1 MCGIFGIV
9 GKNGVDPALMD
20 RMGRTLAHRG
30 PDDNGFWIEDDHRLA
45 LGHRRLAIVDLT
57 PAGHEP
63 MHSASGRWVITFN
76 GEIYNHADIRKE
88 LESEGRVPEGGW
100 RGHSDVETLL
110 EAIDH
115 WGLEATLGRCAGMFA
130 FGLWDR
136 RTRSL
141 SLVRDRFGEKPL
153 YYGWVG
159 QDFVFGS
166 ELKAFRAHP
175 SFDNVISRR
184 ALSDYTARVCVPA
197 PLSMYE
203 RIFKLPP
210 ASILVLSGDRAPAP
224 ADRPPNVGE
233 GGPLSLSQYWSYR
246 DVVAAGLADPI
257 ADERD
262 AKAQLEAALSRAI
275 ADQAMA
281 DVPVGA
287 FLSGGIDSST
297 VVALYQRNSSTPV
310 RTFSMGFEDDAL
322 NEAPF
327 ARAVA
332 KHLGTVHHEQIV
344 TDKDA
349 MEVIPLLPT
358 IYDEPF
364 ADASQIPTFM
374 VSRIAR
380 EQVTVALTGD
390 GGDELF
396 GGYNRHILAPLL
408 WRRMGWV
415 PASLRR
421 LIAAPLS
428 RFPPS
433 LWDSGAHLVRRHG
446 AFNFGAK
453 VQKGFRVVAS
463 AQNIDEVYAT
473 FLDDWSMEQRP
484 VRGIEAAPPGLDL
497 NVGRDASAADRMMYC
512 DAVSYLPDDILCKV
526 DRASMAV
533 SLETRVPFLDHRVA
547 ATAARIPI
555 DLKIR
560 GMHGKHIVRELLY
573 DMVPRELFQRPKA
586 GFAVPLGSWLRGPLR
601 DWAEDLLGERRLRTE
616 GWFDAPVVRERWEQH
631 LSGRRDSGQAIWA
644 ILMFQA
650 WLDRQDSAAALAA

>member
-9 GKNGVDPALMD
+9 SKNGLDPTLLE
-20 RMGRTLAHRG
+20 RMGRSLAHRG
-30 PDDNGFWIEDDHRLA
+30 PDDNGIWVEDNHRLA

-76 GEIYNHADIRKE
+76 GEIYNHAE
-88 LESEGRVPEGGW
+88 LRNKLEAEGRVPEGGW

-115 WGLEATLGRCAGMFA
+115 WGLEQTLGRCAGMFA
-130 FGLWDR
+130 FALWDR
-136 RTRSL
+136 HTRAL

-159 QDFVFGS
+159 QDFVFAS

-175 SFDNVISRR
+175 SFDNPVSRR
-184 ALSDYTARVCVPA
+184 ALNEYTARVCVPA
-197 PLSMYE
+197 PLSIYE

-210 ASILVLSGDRAPAP
+210 ASILVLSGEIAPAT
-224 ADRPPNVGE
+224 ADRPPVEGE
-233 GGPLSLSQYWSYR
+233 PGSLSLRHYWSYR
-246 DVVAAGLADPI
+246 AVVAAGLSDPI
-257 ADERD
+257 GDERE
-262 AKAQLEAALSRAI
+262 AKAQLEAALARAI
-275 ADQAMA
+275 SDQAMA

-297 VVALYQRNSSTPV
+297 VVALYQRQSSTPV

-344 TDKDA
+344 THRDA
-349 MEVIPLLPT
+349 MEVIPMLPT

-364 ADASQIPTFM
+364 ADASQIPTFL

-396 GGYNRHILAPLL
+396 GGYNRHVLAPMW
-408 WRRMGWV
+408 WRRMGWA
-415 PASLRR
+415 PTPLRR
-421 LIAAPLS
+421 LIAGPLS

-433 LWDSGAHLVRRHG
+433 LWDSGAHLVRNHG
-446 AFNFGAK
+446 DFNLGAK
-453 VQKGFRVVAS
+453 VQKGLRVVAS
-463 AQNIDEVYAT
+463 AKNIDDVYT
-473 FLDDWSMEQRP
+473 SFLDDWSLERRP
-484 VRGIEAAPPGLDL
+484 VRGMDGTRPEWDL
-497 NVGRDASAADRMMYC
+497 NVGADTSAAVRMMYC

-547 ATAARIPI
+547 ETAARIPI

-560 GMHGKHIVRELLY
+560 GAEGKHIVRELLY
-573 DMVPRELFQRPKA
+573 DLVPRHLFQRPKA
-586 GFAVPLGSWLRGPLR
+586 GFAVPIGSWLRGPLR
-601 DWAEDLLGERRLRTE
+601 DWAEELLSERRLRAE
-616 GWFDAPVVRERWEQH
+616 GWFDASLLRERWEQH
-631 LSGRRDSGQAIWA
+631 LSGRRESGQAIWA
-644 ILMFQA
+644 VLMFQA
-650 WLDRQDSAAALAA
+650 WLDQQDSAAALAA

>member
-9 GKNGVDPALMD
+9 GKDGIDPALMD

-30 PDDNGFWIEDDHRLA
+30 PDDNGIWIEDDHRLA

-76 GEIYNHADIRKE
+76 GEIYNHAEICKE
-88 LESEGRVPEGGW
+88 LESQGRVPEGGW

-159 QDFVFGS
+159 RDFVFGS

-184 ALSDYTARVCVPA
+184 ALTIIPRAVLHACASVDLRALY
-197 PLSMYE
+197 
-203 RIFKLPP
+203 KLPP
-210 ASILVLSGDRAPAP
+210 AASSPFPATGRLRRRSSP
-224 ADRPPNVGE
+224 YEGE
-233 GGPLSLSQYWSYR
+233 GGPLSTHAIL
-246 DVVAAGLADPI
+246 V
-257 ADERD
+257 
-262 AKAQLEAALSRAI
+262 LSRRRRARVWPTRLPTS
-275 ADQAMA
+275 ATRRSSSRQRCPAQSLA
-281 DVPVGA
+281 RPWPTCRSA
-287 FLSGGIDSST
+287 PSCPAASTARPLSLCTSAT
-297 VVALYQRNSSTPV
+297 RARPV
-310 RTFSMGFEDDAL
+310 RTFSMGFEDEAVD
-322 NEAPF
+322 EAPF

-396 GGYNRHILAPLL
+396 GGYNRHVLAPLL

-415 PASLRR
+415 PAPLRR

-433 LWDSGAHLVRRHG
+433 LWDSGATWSGATARSTSEPRSRR
-446 AFNFGAK
+446 NFG
-453 VQKGFRVVAS
+453 
-463 AQNIDEVYAT
+463 
-473 FLDDWSMEQRP
+473 W
-484 VRGIEAAPPGLDL
+484 
-497 NVGRDASAADRMMYC
+497 
-512 DAVSYLPDDILCKV
+512 
-526 DRASMAV
+526 
-533 SLETRVPFLDHRVA
+533 
-547 ATAARIPI
+547 
-555 DLKIR
+555 
-560 GMHGKHIVRELLY
+560 
-573 DMVPRELFQRPKA
+573 
-586 GFAVPLGSWLRGPLR
+586 
-601 DWAEDLLGERRLRTE
+601 
-616 GWFDAPVVRERWEQH
+616 
-631 LSGRRDSGQAIWA
+631 
-644 ILMFQA
+644 
-650 WLDRQDSAAALAA
+650 